1 MYYESNT
8 QIIGESLA
16 NLGKIYATSF
26 IIYFCISCCVISNH
40 FKTINDRVK
49 QLSKTC
55 SDVKYLTEQLR
66 YSQTNYVLLCSS
78 VELLNESFG
87 FILLLEILFIFVG
100 FTNNCLKLLFWFDEN
115 ELYVNIL
122 ILFIVGNML
131 SILVMVC
138 FCAENIRNQ
147 VKKIENP

>member
-1 MYYESNT
+1 M
-8 QIIGESLA
+8 
-16 NLGKIYATSF
+16 
-26 IIYFCISCCVISNH
+26 
-40 FKTINDRVK
+40 K